1 MGPAPYPGTVTGPIP
16 PQSAAFDEI
25 SRAGRAYCHCLGSL
39 PGLVFAEISS
49 VFRKRG
55 EGARRTP
62 GTVTGPIPPQSAAF
76 DEIFH

>member
-1 MGPAPYPGTVTGPIP
+1 MGPAPYLGTVTGPIP

-25 SRAGRAYCHCLGSL
+25 SRARMAYCHCPGSL
-39 PGLVFAEISS
+39 PGLVLAEISS

-62 GTVTGPIPPQSAAF
+62 VLWLHRRPADISF
-76 DEIFH
+76 